1 MTKQVQRKENLRN
14 EIFTV
19 WWWEG
24 GKAAKIQVRL
34 MSTRQTTRNK
44 QTIDFGKI
52 ISNKF
57 HRTKSF
63 LGPNLLC
70 KQTKV
75 ADGPWVWVY
84 KKMP

>member
-1 MTKQVQRKENLRN
+1 
-14 EIFTV
+14 
-19 WWWEG
+19 
-24 GKAAKIQVRL
+24 